1 MTVIRTARTR
11 TAIST
16 PTITPMSAPLPCG
29 VVVSV
34 GVGEG
39 ERKEEEGEKGEGGG
53 SVLLSGGVG
62 VPVRKKNRCTYV
74 HPNCLGNHGNSA
86 SLEDHTL
93 SHNLKNAYTL

>member
-1 MTVIRTARTR
+1 MYCFLHRSISKMTVIRTARTRR

-16 PTITPMSAPLPCG
+16 PTITPTSAPLPCG

-39 ERKEEEGEKGEGGG
+39 ERKEEEEGEKGEGGG

-62 VPVRKKNRCTYV
+62 VPVRKKTGAHMYILITPR
-74 HPNCLGNHGNSA
+74 
-86 SLEDHTL
+86 
-93 SHNLKNAYTL
+93 

>member
-1 MTVIRTARTR
+1 MYCFLHSSRSMSKMTVIRTARTRR

-16 PTITPMSAPLPCG
+16 PTITPTSAPLPCG

-39 ERKEEEGEKGEGGG
+39 ERKEEEEGEKGEGGG

-62 VPVRKKNRCTYV
+62 VPVRKKQVHICT
-74 HPNCLGNHGNSA
+74 S
-86 SLEDHTL
+86 
-93 SHNLKNAYTL
+93 